1 MEVMI
6 MNVKKRYFYQ
16 KIFVVFLTVCM
27 LYGCIGKQ
35 PVPDTNVSETSQT
48 YESYRQEDLD
58 TQKAFSEFCNQAF
71 LENAT
76 ASSLSLH
83 YTLADP
89 AAFGITDY
97 PITFGELSVDA
108 MKENFSDMRELLSEL
123 ETFDSTLLSEDQQV
137 TFQILQE
144 YLKTELSM
152 EGMELYY
159 QPLAPSIGVQA
170 QLPVLL
176 AEYTFY
182 DKDDIEEYLELLSQ
196 IDDYF
201 SQILTLEQEKAQVGL
216 FMNEH
221 SLDEVLASCEAY
233 LLAPEHNL
241 LDDTFQERLET
252 LPELTQEEK
261 AAYTSRN
268 LEILAQDFIPAY
280 QLLKDGL
287 SELRDSCIPEQG
299 MCYLPQ
305 GKQYYE
311 YLIRSSTYTTSETMD
326 DLKNA
331 IESQMNQDLVAI
343 SRILKE
349 HPDVAA
355 RLTDAPVISN
365 DPNEILDSL
374 IQQIDQDFPNLPE
387 CSYTLKYVPES
398 LESSLSPAFYLT
410 PPLDRYE
417 SNTIYMN
424 NAYMENTDLFST
436 LAHEGYP
443 GHLYQ
448 TVYFLEH
455 CQEHLR
461 QLLSFSS
468 YSEGWASYVEYYSYS
483 LDNGLDSQVSQ
494 ILGHN
499 SSAMLGLHALL
510 DLNVNYYGWNK
521 DQVAEYLEKYYG
533 IQDQEVVD
541 SLYTAVI
548 ATPTNYLEYYVG
560 YLEITQM
567 KDFAQDTL
575 GDKFQLKEFHTFLL
589 NLGPAPFTVIE
600 PYFKSWLVSQQL

>member
-1 MEVMI
+1 
-6 MNVKKRYFYQ
+6 MNVKKHYFYQ
-16 KIFVVFLTVCM
+16 KAFLLLLTVCM
-27 LYGCIGKQ
+27 LYGCVEKQ
-35 PVPDTNVSETSQT
+35 SALESTPPESSQT
-48 YESYRQEDLD
+48 YESYTQEERDNSEIQ
-58 TQKAFSEFCNQAF
+58 TAFSEFCTRIFQ
-71 LENAT
+71 ENAA

-89 AAFGITDY
+89 AAFGIEDY
-97 PITFGELSVDA
+97 PITFGDLSLET
-108 MKENFSDMRELLSEL
+108 MKEDLSDMHDLLDELH
-123 ETFDSTLLSEDQQV
+123 TFDPMTLSEDQQV
-137 TFQILQE
+137 TFQILEE
-144 YLKTELSM
+144 YLETELSM

-159 QPLAPSIGVQA
+159 QPLAPSIGIQA

-182 DKDDIEEYLELLSQ
+182 DKNDIDEYLELLSG
-196 IDDYF
+196 IDEFF
-201 SQILTLEQEKAQVGL
+201 SQVLNFEQEKADAGL
-216 FMNEH
+216 FMNEN
-221 SLDEVLASCEAY
+221 SLNEILESCEAY

-241 LDDTFQERLET
+241 LDDTFRERLET
-252 LPELTQEEK
+252 LPELTLEEK
-261 AAYTSRN
+261 DAYISRN
-268 LEILAQDFIPAY
+268 LEILGKDFIPAY

-287 SELRDSCIPEQG
+287 SELRSFCIPEQG
-299 MCYLPQ
+299 MCYMPE
-305 GKQYYE
+305 GKTYYE
-311 YLIRSSTYTTSETMD
+311 YLVRSSTYTTSDTMD
-326 DLKNA
+326 DLKHA
-331 IESQMNQDLVAI
+331 IESQMNQDLIAI
-343 SRILKE
+343 SRIIKE
-349 HPDVAA
+349 NPDVAS

-365 DPNEILDSL
+365 DPNEILNSL
-374 IQQIDQDFPNLPE
+374 IQQIDQDFPELPE
-387 CSYTLKYVPES
+387 CSYTLKYVPEA
-398 LESSLSPAFYLT
+398 LENALSPAFYLT

-417 SNTIYMN
+417 NNTIYIN
-424 NAYMENTDLFST
+424 NAYMETADLFST

-455 CQEHLR
+455 CEENLR

-468 YSEGWASYVEYYSYS
+468 YSEGWASYVENYSYS

-494 ILGHN
+494 IFGHN

-521 DQVAEYLEKYYG
+521 EQVAEYLETYYG

-560 YLEITQM
+560 YLEILQLR
-567 KDFAQDTL
+567 DFAQETL
-575 GDKFQLKEFHTFLL
+575 GEKFQLKEFHTFLL
-589 NLGPAPFTVIE
+589 DLGPAPFTVIE